1 MVGVNS
7 EVKVLTI
14 WKEDDSCRFSRFLE
28 FTLHSTQETEVLVLI
43 SRKGERSALTNPSR
57 PNSTP

>member
-1 MVGVNS
+1 MNS

-14 WKEDDSCRFSRFLE
+14 WKEDDSGRFSRFLE

-57 PNSTP
+57 PNSTS